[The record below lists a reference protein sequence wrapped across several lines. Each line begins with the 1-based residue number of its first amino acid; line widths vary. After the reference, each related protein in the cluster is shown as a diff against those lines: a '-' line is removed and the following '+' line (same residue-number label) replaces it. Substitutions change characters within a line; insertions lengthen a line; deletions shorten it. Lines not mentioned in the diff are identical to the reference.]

1 VGAILLLEEGLG
13 VFGGG
18 NRTGDAGENRQ
29 GDECGYDSRHGFSP
43 ILQIYPLDQRVGFDS
58 RPTFVARERSYGAD
72 CTCEKTFSRM
82 RDKQ

>member
-18 NRTGDAGENRQ
+18 DGAGDAGQNRQ
-29 GDECGYDSRHGFSP
+29 GDQGGYDGLHGFSP
-43 ILQIYPLDQRVGFDS
+43 MFKIYPLDQRLDFVW

>member
-29 GDECGYDSRHGFSP
+29 GDECGTVGIFSEVLP
-43 ILQIYPLDQRVGFDS
+43 M
-58 RPTFVARERSYGAD
+58 T
-72 CTCEKTFSRM
+72 
-82 RDKQ
+82 